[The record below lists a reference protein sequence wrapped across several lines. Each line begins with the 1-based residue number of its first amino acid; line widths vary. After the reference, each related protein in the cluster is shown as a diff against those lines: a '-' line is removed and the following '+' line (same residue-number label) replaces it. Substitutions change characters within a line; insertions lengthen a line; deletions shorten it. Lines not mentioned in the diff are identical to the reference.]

1 MLRRLKPYRKHV
13 IVALTAALGVLAV
26 SNVYHE
32 LVVNPMSNDECLWM
46 TKESAD
52 SVVVVFEQVKP
63 DGAAGEAGIENGDVF
78 VAFEGA
84 PVEDPFKTQE
94 LFNAMAAGDTATF
107 TVLRDGELVNA
118 DVRVEKLI
126 NIGNLSFS
134 LLAFFWLAVGFVV
147 IMAKPGGREQRF
159 FYAVGAA
166 LVVYSSASTFLI
178 PYQYVS
184 DVPLFVLL
192 WYILWLP
199 ISAFGGALAAHFFL
213 LFPRRSKLADKKWAL
228 GALYGVIAAMVLWQ
242 FLVSFDVISSEAGGF
257 HRQLSGNLVF
267 YLYGVVFLLAYVF
280 MLKAFFTT
288 KDKRKRKPLVSI
300 IGSLTLILLGLI
312 FVNVLLATAN
322 VHFYNN
328 PELFLPFLLLLL
340 LPLSFGYSIF
350 RYQMLDVSTVFRD
363 ALVYGA
369 GTVGIAAVYLFT
381 VFALGLGFGKAIGT
395 EYRQFF
401 SLLAFVGFALLF
413 QSTKDRLQTAL
424 TKRFYPEQFLQ
435 QRVLTSF
442 ASDVNNLVGE
452 RTILDSIVSTFV
464 ERLRVRRFGVAL
476 ARAGR
481 FESATVVG
489 AEERV
494 ELAVSPEA
502 LKRAA
507 DEKRLVVKR
516 APLERSD
523 FAKALPEDAD
533 KLERAEI
540 YTLAPMIVKDR
551 VVGAFFVGLKRSG
564 SQFGGK
570 DLETLGAVAAQAA
583 AALEN
588 ARLYEQEAEKRV
600 IEADLALAR
609 QIQDA
614 LLPSE
619 TPETNGFDVFGK
631 TTPAMRVGGDYFDA
645 IQAGDDKLYVV
656 VADVA
661 GKGVAA
667 SLYMAKFQTMARLFC
682 DGERSPRDVLVEIN
696 RRFDNRD
703 ARRHFITASVA
714 LFDATKGEVVVA
726 RAGHMPTLRFRNG
739 AATAMQSKGAAIGLT
754 GGAIF
759 DDALEEERRSYAP
772 GEAYLLFSDGVNET
786 TNPRGEFFG
795 VERIVD
801 TLRGE
806 TNATARE
813 IFHKLA
819 ARVSEFQNGAEQ
831 NDDFTAVVVKIGAE

>member
-1 MLRRLKPYRKHV
+1 
-13 IVALTAALGVLAV
+13 LGVLSV

-32 LVVNPMSNDECLWM
+32 LVVNPMSNDECLWI
-46 TKESAD
+46 TKRTAD
-52 SVVVVFEQVKP
+52 SVVVFFDQVKP
-63 DGAAGEAGIENGDVF
+63 GGAAGEAGVQNGDVF
-78 VAFEGA
+78 VALDGV
-84 PVEDPFKTQE
+84 PVEDAFKTQE
-94 LFNAMAAGDTATF
+94 QFNRMSAGDTATF
-107 TVLRDGELVNA
+107 TVRRDGELVNA
-118 DVRVEKLI
+118 EVRVAKLV
-126 NIGNLSFS
+126 NVGNLSFA

-166 LVVYSSASTFLI
+166 LVVYSSASTFFM
-178 PYQYVS
+178 PV
-184 DVPLFVLL
+184 LFSGDFSPALEIYYYFWTIVA
-192 WYILWLP
+192 IAGAS
-199 ISAFGGALAAHFFL
+199 ISAHFFL
-213 LFPRRSKLADKKWAL
+213 VFFRNEPVKRSKLKL
-228 GALYGVIAAMVLWQ
+228 GVIYGSGALVLAFHLLMHWNV
-242 FLVSFDVISSEAGGF
+242 LAEDVAHPHPEFG
-257 HRQLSGNLVF
+257 GNLINS
-267 YLYGVVFLLAYVF
+267 YYGVVFVFAYVVILRTF
-280 MLKAFFTT
+280 VKT
-288 KDKRKRKPLVSI
+288 KDKQKRKPLVSI
-300 IGSLTLILLGLI
+300 IVSLTLILAGLI
-312 FVNVLLATAN
+312 FINVVLATAN

-381 VFALGLGFGKAIGT
+381 VFALGLGFGEAIGT

-413 QSTKDRLQTAL
+413 QSAKDRLQTAL

-435 QRVLTSF
+435 EQVLTSF
-442 ASDVNNLVGE
+442 ASDLNNLVGE
-452 RTILDSIVSTFV
+452 KNITDAIVSTFV
-464 ERLRVRRFGVAL
+464 DRLRVRRFGVAR
-476 ARAGR
+476 AREGA
-481 FESATVVG
+481 FESAAVVG
-489 AEERV
+489 SEERV
-494 ELAVSPEA
+494 RLAVSPEA
-502 LKRAA
+502 LKAAA
-507 DEKRLVVKR
+507 DEKRLVAKR

-523 FAKALPEDAD
+523 FEKALPEDAEQ
-533 KLERAEI
+533 LERAEI
-540 YTLAPMIVKDR
+540 YTVAPMIVKDR

-588 ARLYEQEAEKRV
+588 ARLYEEEAEKRV

-682 DGERSPRDVLVEIN
+682 DGVRSPREVLVETN

-714 LFDATKGEVVVA
+714 LFDAANGEVVVA

-739 AATAMQSKGAAIGLT
+739 EATAMQSKGAAIGLT
-754 GGAIF
+754 GSAIF
-759 DDALEEERRSYAP
+759 DDALEEERAP
-772 GEAYLLFSDGVNET
+772 LEPGDAYLLFSDGVNET
-786 TNPRGEFFG
+786 TNPEGEFFG
-795 VERIVD
+795 IERIVE
-801 TLRGE
+801 TVRGE

-813 IFHKLA
+813 IFERLA
-819 ARVSEFQNGAEQ
+819 ERVEEFQNGAEQ